1 MVEQIH
7 DKKRWGLSKQQK
19 SIKFK
24 TKKYKGSMNGRIGW
38 RQKKMGVEQTVE
50 QNWTKKDAYLK
61 NGRLGFGQEQ
71 YKVETEKDEGPTN
84 SRLGFGFLH
93 LQLSLMRFRIMT
105 EKDGV

>member
-1 MVEQIH
+1 M
-7 DKKRWGLSKQQK
+7 
-19 SIKFK
+19 
-24 TKKYKGSMNGRIGW
+24 T
-38 RQKKMGVEQTVE
+38 KKMGFERTVEQDPDRITWDLNKWQNRFMTKKVGFEQTVE

-71 YKVETEKDEGPTN
+71 YQVETEKDEGPTN
-84 SRLGFGFLH
+84 GRLGFRFLH